1 MESSAQY
8 VFFSHH
14 VRLKGSSWAKVEKT
28 CFQSSSDLHLWN
40 VSLSLDFKCYEGKNF
55 NVLLSLITA
64 AATVRLMILTSAFIE
79 LLDGSDG
86 KESACSAGDPGSG
99 RSPGEGKGY
108 LLQYSCVVKLMD
120 RRAQWSIIHRVTKS
134 QTQLSN

>member
-1 MESSAQY
+1 MLAS
-8 VFFSHH
+8 
-14 VRLKGSSWAKVEKT
+14 
-28 CFQSSSDLHLWN
+28 
-40 VSLSLDFKCYEGKNF
+40 YEGKHF
-55 NVLLSLITA
+55 NVLLSPITA
-64 AATVRLMILTSAFIE
+64 APVTIMILTSTFIE

-99 RSPGEGKGY
+99 RSPEEGNGY

-120 RRAQWSIIHRVTKS
+120 RRARWCIIHRVTKS

>member
-1 MESSAQY
+1 MLA
-8 VFFSHH
+8 
-14 VRLKGSSWAKVEKT
+14 
-28 CFQSSSDLHLWN
+28 N
-40 VSLSLDFKCYEGKNF
+40 YEGKNF

-64 AATVRLMILTSAFIE
+64 AATVRLMILTSTFIE

-120 RRAQWSIIHRVTKS
+120 RRAWWSITTGSQRVRH
-134 QTQLSN
+134 N